1 MLTKTRT
8 LSQAVLTLI
17 VSTAMTPEHPEK
29 IPDHSRHTSFS
40 LSSVRKRILY
50 TMLLIFLVAL
60 GVRLLVWQ
68 HNRSDIEQVMT
79 GLTAGYKDDARV
91 LLSGNL
97 KLFLRGPA
105 PPSDATVLAHPPGY
119 AILMAAIFKIFGES
133 DSALRFF
140 QIFCD
145 AVSTLLVFLIALELS
160 SSKSIALIAGL
171 LAALSPQLAYNSLLL
186 LPDSISVL
194 PVLLALYILARARGK
209 ALRWPNLILAGALSG
224 LSCWLRPNWLLLP
237 FYVIGLLPFLLPRGQ
252 RLRAAVPL
260 FGAAVLVIAPM
271 TIRNLI
277 VFQRFIPN
285 SLGAGV
291 TLIEGIADYDEEGR
305 LGLPRTDMEVLRWE
319 AEAYNRPD
327 YAGSLYNPDGIERER
342 ARVSRG
348 MAVIKSRPFW
358 FMGVMLRRAA
368 SMLRT
373 ERVPVISGSVL
384 KPGSDETKTTTMLR
398 YPGMAL
404 KSIQKL
410 FITAIVLPLSL
421 LGIFLLARRRDRR
434 ALAILLVVPVYFLSV
449 QSMLHTEYRYLVALQ
464 YFLLILVAVA
474 FCKASNV
481 LGEYATKNIF
491 AQRRKDAKKAR

>member
-1 MLTKTRT
+1 M
-8 LSQAVLTLI
+8 
-17 VSTAMTPEHPEK
+17 
-29 IPDHSRHTSFS
+29 
-40 LSSVRKRILY
+40 RKSIFY

-60 GVRLLVWQ
+60 GARLLVWQ
-68 HNRSDIEQVMT
+68 HNRSDIERVMT
-79 GLTAGYKDDARV
+79 GLTAGYRDDARV

-97 KLFLRGPA
+97 SLFLRGPA

-119 AILMAAIFKIFGES
+119 AILMAAVFKIFGES

-140 QIFCD
+140 QILCD
-145 AVSTLLVFLIALELS
+145 AFSVVLVLLIALELS

-194 PVLLALYILARARGK
+194 PVLLALYILARERGK
-209 ALRWPNLILAGALSG
+209 AMRWPNLILAGALLG
-224 LSCWLRPNWLLLP
+224 LSSWLRPNWLLLP
-237 FYVIGLLPFLLPRGQ
+237 LYVAALLPFLLPRGQ
-252 RLRAAVPL
+252 RLRAAVL
-260 FGAAVLVIAPM
+260 LICAALLVIAPL

-277 VFQRFIPN
+277 VFHRFIPS

-319 AEAYNRPD
+319 AEAYNRAD

-342 ARVSRG
+342 ERVARA
-348 MAVIKSRPFW
+348 MAVIKSHPFW
-358 FMGVMLRRAA
+358 FLGVMLRRAA

-384 KPGSDETKTTTMLR
+384 KHDSDETTILR
-398 YPGMAL
+398 YPGVAL

-410 FITAIVLPLSL
+410 FITAILLPLSL

-464 YFLLILVAVA
+464 YLLLTFIAVTL
-474 FCKASNV
+474 CKASNA
-481 LGEYATKNIF
+481 LCEYATKNIF
-491 AQRRKDAKKAR
+491 PQRRKGAKERREENF

>member
-1 MLTKTRT
+1 
-8 LSQAVLTLI
+8 
-17 VSTAMTPEHPEK
+17 MTPEHPEK
-29 IPDHSRHTSFS
+29 ISDHSRHTSS
-40 LSSVRKRILY
+40 TLSSVRKSILY

-79 GLTAGYKDDARV
+79 GLTAGYRDDARV

-97 KLFLRGPA
+97 SLFLRGPA

-140 QIFCD
+140 QILCD
-145 AVSTLLVFLIALELS
+145 AVSALLVFLIALELS
-160 SSKSIALIAGL
+160 TSKSISLIAGL

-194 PVLLALYILARARGK
+194 PVLLALYILARAKGK
-209 ALRWPNLILAGALSG
+209 ALRWPNLILAGALLG
-224 LSCWLRPNWLLLP
+224 LSSWLRPNWLLLP
-237 FYVIGLLPFLLPRGQ
+237 LYVAALLPFLLPRGQ
-252 RLRAAVPL
+252 RLRAVVPL
-260 FGAAVLVIAPM
+260 ICAAVLLIAPM

-277 VFQRFIPN
+277 VFHRFIPN

-305 LGLPRTDMEVLRWE
+305 LGLPRTDMEVLRRE
-319 AEAYNRPD
+319 AEIYNRAD

-342 ARVSRG
+342 ARVSRAV
-348 MAVIKSRPFW
+348 AVIKSHPFW

-384 KPGSDETKTTTMLR
+384 KPGSDETKTTILR

-410 FITAIVLPLSL
+410 FITAILLPLSL
-421 LGIFLLARRRDRR
+421 LGIFLLARRRDSR

-464 YFLLILVAVA
+464 YFLLILVAVTLD
-474 FCKASNV
+474 KASIV
-481 LGEYATKNIF
+481 L
-491 AQRRKDAKKAR
+491 RRYINKPQMNAETRG